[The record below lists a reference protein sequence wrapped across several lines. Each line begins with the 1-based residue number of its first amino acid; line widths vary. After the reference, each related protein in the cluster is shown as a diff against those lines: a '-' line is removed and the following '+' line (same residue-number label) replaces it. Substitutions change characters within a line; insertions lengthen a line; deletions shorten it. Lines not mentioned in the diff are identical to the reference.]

1 MEPIV
6 ANASTLI
13 PAPFRRPI
21 LPCCMALPAENEAP
35 TLDAP
40 DVLLVDPKEPEQLA
54 RLLVR
59 VRRHLHQHP
68 ELGLHE
74 FKTSRFIREVLETH
88 GLEVT
93 GPLAETGLYV
103 DIKGYHPGPM
113 VAYRADIDAL
123 PIQDQKRVSYASKRK
138 NVAHLCGH
146 DAHTAMAIGVAVFLN
161 HHRDQLHGTV
171 RVFFQ
176 PNEEGIPS
184 GAPLMIRDGVLDGV
198 SAVMASHVDPTLEA
212 GRFGLLAGAVTASA
226 DRFRIRVIAGSTG
239 HSARPHQAT
248 DPIWIAT
255 QIMSDLYQMLGRIS
269 DPRKPAVIVICR
281 MHAGE
286 AYNVIPDEAEFG
298 GTFRCTDN
306 ADREVFKSRIE
317 QTAKYVGEGH
327 GARVEVDFD
336 LGSPPVVND
345 ARLVETARS
354 IVEKEHGPDAVYQI
368 PVPSMGAE
376 DFAHY
381 LTHVPGLLLRVGTC
395 SSPETSFV
403 LHDSRFDID
412 EKVLAPAAMTISRT
426 LVQFLHAQ

>member
-1 MEPIV
+1 MDLTAP
-6 ANASTLI
+6 NAPVSEDL
-13 PAPFRRPI
+13 AQ
-21 LPCCMALPAENEAP
+21 
-35 TLDAP
+35 
-40 DVLLVDPKEPEQLA
+40 VLEGNLTEPEQLS

-59 VRRHLHQHP
+59 VRRHLHRNP

-88 GLEVT
+88 GLTVV
-93 GPLAETGLYV
+93 GPLAETGLYT
-103 DIKGYHPGPM
+103 DIVGHHHGPT

-123 PIQDQKRVSYASKRK
+123 PIQDQKRVAYKSINKGI
-138 NVAHLCGH
+138 AHLCGH
-146 DAHTAMAIGVAVFLN
+146 DAHTAMAIGVAVYLD
-161 HHRDQLHGTV
+161 HHRDQIHGTV

-184 GAPLMIRDGVLDGV
+184 GAPLMVRDGVLEGV
-198 SAVMASHVDPTLEA
+198 DAVFASHVDPTVEA
-212 GRFGLLAGAVTASA
+212 GRFGLMNGAVTASA
-226 DRFRIRVIAGSTG
+226 DRFRVRVVAGSTG

-255 QIMSDLYQMLGRIS
+255 QIISDMYKMLGRIS
-269 DPRKPAVIVICR
+269 DPRKPAVIAICR

-298 GTFRCTDN
+298 GTFRCTAN
-306 ADREVFKSRIE
+306 EDREVFKGRIE

-345 ARLVETARS
+345 SNLVSVLRE
-354 IVEKEHGPDAVYQI
+354 IILEEHGPEAVYDI

-381 LTHVPGLLLRVGTC
+381 LEHVPGMLIRIGTC
-395 SSPETSFV
+395 SSPDTAYV
-403 LHDSRFDID
+403 LHDSRFDIEED
-412 EKVLAPAAMTISRT
+412 VLAPASMTISKALIRV
-426 LVQFLHAQ
+426 LQSHQD

>member
-1 MEPIV
+1 
-6 ANASTLI
+6 
-13 PAPFRRPI
+13 
-21 LPCCMALPAENEAP
+21 MALTAENEAP
-35 TLDAP
+35 TLDAT
-40 DVLLVDPKEPEQLA
+40 DDFRANPKEPEQLA
-54 RLLVR
+54 RLLIR

-74 FKTSRFIREVLETH
+74 FKTSCFIRAVLETH
-88 GLEVT
+88 GLKVT
-93 GPLAETGLYV
+93 GPLAETGLFV
-103 DIKGYHPGPM
+103 DIKGDHPGPT

-123 PIQDQKRVSYASKRK
+123 PIQDQKGAHYASKRK

-146 DAHTAMAIGVAVFLN
+146 DAHTAIAIGVAVFLD
-161 HHRDQLHGTV
+161 HHRDQIHGTV

-198 SAVMASHVDPTLEA
+198 SGVMASHVDPTLEA
-212 GRFGLLAGAVTASA
+212 GRYGLVTGAVTASA

-248 DPIWIAT
+248 DPIWIAN

-306 ADREVFKSRIE
+306 DDREIFKSRIE

-345 ARLVETARS
+345 ARWVGTVRS
-354 IVEKEHGPDAVYQI
+354 VLEEEHGPESIFNI

-381 LTHVPGLLLRVGTC
+381 LSHVPGMLLRVGTC
-395 SSPETSFV
+395 KSPETAFV

-412 EKVLAPAAMTISRT
+412 EQVLAPTAMMISRS
-426 LVQFLHAQ
+426 LVRYLKSD